1 MPPSPSAPGPWR
13 GKGSTLHEAVQ
24 DAANKAKDEHGAGEY
39 TVDEIKVDIVNP
51 IREYRV
57 VLRA

>member
-1 MPPSPSAPGPWR
+1 
-13 GKGSTLHEAVQ
+13 LHEAVQ